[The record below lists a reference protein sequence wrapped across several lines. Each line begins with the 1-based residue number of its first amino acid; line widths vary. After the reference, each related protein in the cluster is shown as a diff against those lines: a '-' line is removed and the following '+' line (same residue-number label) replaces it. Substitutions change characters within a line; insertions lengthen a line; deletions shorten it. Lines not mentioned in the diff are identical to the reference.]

1 MRLFDIV
8 FGGLFHAA
16 VLFLVAAGLQLVF
29 GVQKVVNLACGSF
42 YALGA
47 YVGVTSITISIGL
60 GMPAALFPFVLIVAG
75 LLIALVGIGVELLLQ
90 QAYERDDS
98 FQMLLTFAVLL
109 MFQDIIRFF
118 WGATPLSLTGV
129 YMLYGTISIGSISL
143 PTYNLFVILISAS
156 IAGVLGYFLQ
166 GTNYGRIL
174 RATAEN
180 RGMAQALGVDVR
192 RLYQFAFVLGTALGT
207 IGGALVV
214 PASAASLDMGLELVV
229 EAFAVVVIGGLGS
242 MPGAAAGALCVG
254 VVRSIAVSTYPEV
267 ELFAIY
273 LIVVI
278 VLVVQP
284 RGLFGKAMA

>member
-1 MRLFDIV
+1 MRVFDIL
-8 FGGLFHAA
+8 FGGMFHAA

-29 GVQKVVNLACGSF
+29 GVQKIVNLACGSF

-47 YVGVTSITISIGL
+47 YAGITSITLSISFGL
-60 GMPAALFPFVLIVAG
+60 PAILFPVVLIVAG
-75 LLIALVGIGVELLLQ
+75 LFVALVGIVVELLLR
-90 QAYERDDS
+90 QAYDRDDS

-129 YMLYGTISIGSISL
+129 YMLYGTISIGSVSL
-143 PTYNLFVILISAS
+143 PTYNFLVMLISAGL
-156 IAGVLGYFLQ
+156 AGLLAYFLQ
-166 GTNYGRIL
+166 RTNYGRIL

-180 RGMAQALGVDVR
+180 RQMGQALGVNVR
-192 RLYQFAFVLGTALGT
+192 RLYQFVFVLGTALGT
-207 IGGALVV
+207 VGGALVV
-214 PASAASLDMGLELVV
+214 PASAASVDMGLELVV

-242 MPGAAAGALCVG
+242 MPGAAVGALIVG
-254 VVRSIAVSTYPEV
+254 LVRSIAVSTYPEF

-278 VLVVQP
+278 VLMVQP
-284 RGLFGKAMA
+284 RGLFGKAVV